1 MVTSVIYEYE
11 RQLTLLKGQ
20 RIVGY
25 VLTFKPF
32 TPVVREGKINKKSK
46 VCKIEEDYICN
57 IKSVQSKAN
66 NPNFLTKINP
76 KGLKIHKIKSVIH
89 YDILNYMACEFAQN
103 KLTTQRE
110 KKMRL
115 LMRWLEILY

>member
-11 RQLTLLKGQ
+11 RQLASLKGQ

-32 TPVVREGKINKKSK
+32 TLVVREGKINKKSK

-57 IKSVQSKAN
+57 IKSV
-66 NPNFLTKINP
+66 
-76 KGLKIHKIKSVIH
+76 
-89 YDILNYMACEFAQN
+89 
-103 KLTTQRE
+103 
-110 KKMRL
+110 
-115 LMRWLEILY
+115 